1 MSSDVEERK
10 HRRLALVVPV
20 LFTVTSKTG
29 TGITRSGVT
38 RDVSPGGI
46 FFRADAAQD
55 LQIGQEIS
63 IKLVIPRQGD
73 LTEPTVSLS
82 GQARVLRTSRLDP
95 SRDGAGGHWGIAAQF
110 VSRPSVDLSTI
121 SSLFDV
127 QRAER

>member
-10 HRRLALVVPV
+10 HRRLALAVPV
-20 LFTVTSKTG
+20 LFTVKSKTG
-29 TGITRSGVT
+29 TGLTRSGVT

-55 LQIGQEIS
+55 LQTTQEIT

-82 GQARVLRTSRLDP
+82 GQARVLRAERLDP
-95 SRDGAGGHWGIAAQF
+95 AKEGEGGHWGIAAQF
-110 VSRPSVDLSTI
+110 VSRPSVDLSTV
-121 SSLFDV
+121 STLFSA
-127 QRAER
+127 QRADL